1 MAERH
6 SAEDKAQFITIFR
19 NNATDISRS
28 CKAYGI
34 SRQAFYDWYKA
45 DPVFAAAVDD
55 EREAMKDFGESQ
67 LLTMMKGIPKLNEQ
81 GKQVGWISRPDTA
94 CIIFFNKTKNKDR
107 GYDERS
113 IIKREGNWL
122 DDITIQVTTVE
133 QAKALKEFLTSEEDA
148 DTKVK

>member
-1 MAERH
+1 MGYSPEQR
-6 SAEDKAQFITIFR
+6 AQFVGIFR
-19 NNATDISRS
+19 SNATDVSRS
-28 CKAYGI
+28 CKAFGI
-34 SRQAFYDWYKA
+34 SRTAFYDWLKQDA
-45 DPVFAAAVDD
+45 VFAAAVEE

-67 LLTMMKGIPKLNEQ
+67 LLTMMKGIPELNKN
-81 GKQVGWISRPDTA
+81 GRQVGWISRPDTA

-133 QAKALKEFLTSEEDA
+133 QAQALKEFLTSDPDA
-148 DTKVK
+148 EPKVK